1 MDISHIRTVL
11 EIIKHGSF
19 SEAAAALN
27 ISQPAVSLH
36 VQRLERELGARL
48 LDRGGSRVRLTPHGE
63 AFLRHAERIAD
74 ADAEMREDIARLAHD
89 LTGSLRLAASTIPGE
104 FLLPGL
110 LADFTALHPNVTAT
124 LSVSDTEAVISELES
139 GTRDVGFT
147 GAPSRRSSLMQK
159 PIYKDTLVL
168 VVPAG
173 HPFANRTAISIDELA
188 GQRLI
193 ARESGSGTMASIQR
207 ILADSGVDAHRWMPS
222 VVLGSTQAVINGVE
236 AGMGVSFVSALA
248 TRRGEKAGTIA
259 TVALDGVTLERDLF
273 MVYQEDRITT
283 RLLEEFTEYA
293 DGWLANADAHI
304 SGGVETT

>member
-1 MDISHIRTVL
+1 MDITHIRTVL

-19 SEAAAALN
+19 SEAASALN

-48 LDRGGSRVRLTPHGE
+48 LDRGGPRARLTPHGE
-63 AFLRHAERIAD
+63 AFLHHAERIAA
-74 ADAEMREDIARLAHD
+74 ADSEMREDIARLAHD
-89 LTGSLRLAASTIPGE
+89 LTGALRLAASTIPGE

-110 LADFTALHPNVTAT
+110 LADFTTLHPNVTAT
-124 LSVSDTEAVISELES
+124 LNVSDTEAVIGELES
-139 GTRDVGFT
+139 GTCDVGFT
-147 GAPSRRSSLMQK
+147 GAPSRRSTLVQE

-173 HPFANRTAISIDELA
+173 HSFANRTSIAIDELG

-193 ARESGSGTMASIQR
+193 AREAGSGTMASIQR
-207 ILADSGVDAHRWMPS
+207 ILTDSGVDAHQWIPT
-222 VVLGSTQAVINGVE
+222 VILGSTQAVINGVE

-248 TRRGEKAGTIA
+248 ARHGEKAGTIA

-273 MVYQEDRITT
+273 MVYQQDHITT
-283 RLLEEFTEYA
+283 RLLEEFTDYA
-293 DGWLANADAHI
+293 RGWLANADAHI
-304 SGGVETT
+304 SGGIETT

>member
-1 MDISHIRTVL
+1 MDITHIRTVL

-19 SEAAAALN
+19 SEAAVALN

-48 LDRGGSRVRLTPHGE
+48 LDRGGARVRLTPHGK
-63 AFLRHAERIAD
+63 AFLRHAERIAA
-74 ADAEMREDIARLAHD
+74 ADTEMREDIARLAHD
-89 LTGSLRLAASTIPGE
+89 LTGALRLAASTIPGE

-124 LSVSDTEAVISELES
+124 LTVSDTEAVISELES
-139 GTRDVGFT
+139 GMCDVGFT
-147 GAPSRRSSLMQK
+147 GAPSRRSTLTQQ

-173 HPFANRTAISIDELA
+173 HPFANRTSVRVAELG

-193 ARESGSGTMASIQR
+193 AREAGSGTMASIQR
-207 ILADSGVDAHRWMPS
+207 ILAESGIDAHQWIPAA
-222 VVLGSTQAVINGVE
+222 VLGSTQAVINGVE
-236 AGMGVSFVSALA
+236 AGLGISFVSALA
-248 TRRGEKAGTIA
+248 ARHGEKAGTVA

-273 MVYQEDRITT
+273 MVYQKDHVTT
-283 RLLEEFTEYA
+283 RLLEEFTNYA
-293 DGWLANADAHI
+293 RGWLTNADAHI
-304 SGGVETT
+304 SGGIESP

>member
-48 LDRGGSRVRLTPHGE
+48 LDRGGTRVRLTQHGE
-63 AFLRHAERIAD
+63 AFLRHAERIAATD
-74 ADAEMREDIARLAHD
+74 TEMREDIMRLAHD
-89 LTGSLRLAASTIPGE
+89 LTGALRLAASTIPGE
-104 FLLPGL
+104 FLLPSL

-124 LSVSDTEAVISELES
+124 LVVSDTEAVISELES
-139 GTRDVGFT
+139 GMCDVGFT
-147 GAPSRRSSLMQK
+147 GAPSQRSTLTQE

-168 VVPAG
+168 VVPVS
-173 HPFANRTAISIDELA
+173 HPFANRVSVGIDELR

-193 ARESGSGTMASIQR
+193 AREAGSGTMASVQR
-207 ILADSGVDAHRWMPS
+207 ILADSGIDAHQWIPS

-236 AGMGVSFVSALA
+236 AGLGVSFVSALA
-248 TRRGEKAGTIA
+248 ARHSKKAGTIA
-259 TVALDGVTLERDLF
+259 TLALNGVTLERDLF
-273 MVYQEDRITT
+273 MVYQEDHITT

-293 DGWLANADAHI
+293 RGWLANADAHI
-304 SGGVETT
+304 SGRAETT

>member
-1 MDISHIRTVL
+1 MDISHVRTVL
-11 EIIKHGSF
+11 EIIKYGSF

-48 LDRGGSRVRLTPHGE
+48 LDRGGTRVRLTPHGE
-63 AFLRHAERIAD
+63 AFLRHAEHIAA
-74 ADAEMREDIARLAHD
+74 ADTEMREDIARLAHD
-89 LTGSLRLAASTIPGE
+89 LTGALRLAASTIPGE

-124 LSVSDTEAVISELES
+124 LNVSDTEAVIGELES
-139 GTRDVGFT
+139 GTCDVGFT
-147 GAPSRRSSLMQK
+147 GAPSRRSTLTQE

-173 HPFANRTAISIDELA
+173 HPFTNRASVGIDELA

-207 ILADSGVDAHRWMPS
+207 ILADSGIDAHQWMPA

-236 AGMGVSFVSALA
+236 AGLGVSFVSALA
-248 TRRGEKAGTIA
+248 VRHSVKAGTIA
-259 TVALDGVTLERDLF
+259 TVTLNGVTLERDLF
-273 MVYQEDRITT
+273 MAYQEDHITT
-283 RLLEEFTEYA
+283 RLLEEFTDYA
-293 DGWLANADAHI
+293 RGWLANADAHI
-304 SGGVETT
+304 SGGIQAT